1 MYGLEKHKLCF
12 SFRLLK
18 DSGIYFVVVFGG
30 GGGGWLN
37 AFRCVYVRP
46 SCVSDH
52 KNISLAFSTK
62 FLNVAGG
69 R

>member
-1 MYGLEKHKLCF
+1 MYGLEKHKFCF
-12 SFRLLK
+12 VFRLLK

-30 GGGGWLN
+30 GGGLN
-37 AFRCVYVRP
+37 AFRFVYVRP

-52 KNISLAFSTK
+52 KNTISLAFSTK
-62 FLNVAGG
+62 FLKVAGG